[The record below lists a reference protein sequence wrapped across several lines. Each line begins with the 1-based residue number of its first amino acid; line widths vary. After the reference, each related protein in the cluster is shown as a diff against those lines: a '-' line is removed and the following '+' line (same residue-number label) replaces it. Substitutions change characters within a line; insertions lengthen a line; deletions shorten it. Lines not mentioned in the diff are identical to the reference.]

1 MMKKYDMFMDLM
13 NAAEPLEIKYLIKI
27 LLGTLRIGVNENS
40 LIRALLDLKSS
51 YMEDEESYDQF
62 LFEVEQEVFGHNIRD
77 RPSKICVGTPV
88 NCMLGRSAKNFKE
101 LHNLIMNN
109 KKIKQK
115 KVIVEVKYD
124 GERTQIHYKDKKV
137 DMFSRGFEVQNYK
150 YLDLH
155 EEIEKY
161 FANNLTHVE
170 DCILD
175 GEVIYKDNDGQILKF
190 NEMKKKYKYRREV
203 SDRYPCLYLFD
214 IMLYNNRTLIN
225 SNILERKKI
234 LAENFFGHKKHKDF
248 KYMCCTKPTV
258 VDMDRQIAPEL
269 EITEL
274 MQDSLDSN

>member
-101 LHNLIMNN
+101 LHKLIMNN